1 MASMI
6 THKHV
11 TPEHSSTGFLD
22 PLLDPPF
29 LTRRRKATKVLAPTL
44 TSIAI
49 LLTAMLPSTA
59 VGADTVFLKLDNIE
73 GESTATG
80 HAKEIVLL
88 SYTQSF
94 TRAGGGGGVATGKAD
109 CGAITVTKLLDRSS
123 PALIGAVLSGQ
134 VIPNGVITFR
144 KEGNQPL
151 EYYKVTLT
159 DVLIQSISQT
169 DASPTDPTT
178 ILEQISMSA
187 GRFKFEYVTQAPTG
201 AAQGG
206 VTFSWDCLAN
216 RQG

>member
-1 MASMI
+1 M
-6 THKHV
+6 
-11 TPEHSSTGFLD
+11 
-22 PLLDPPF
+22 
-29 LTRRRKATKVLAPTL
+29 KVLGPTL

-59 VGADTVFLKLDNIE
+59 VAADSVFLKLDNIE
-73 GESTATG
+73 GESTAVG

-94 TRAGGGGGVATGKAD
+94 SRAGGSGGGGVTTGKAD

-123 PALIGAVLSGQ
+123 PALIGAVLSGN

-144 KEGNQPL
+144 KEGNQPF

-178 ILEQISMSA
+178 ILEQISMSV
-187 GRFKFEYVTQAPTG
+187 GKFKFEYVTQGPTG
-201 AAQGG
+201 GAQGG

-216 RQG
+216 KQG